1 MKSKHFAVL
10 LFFLAMPMVAM
21 ASDSPNTITF
31 ENQSGEFALVK
42 LVGPTI
48 MAVEV
53 PDNGSRTVHVPAGE
67 YYILVQYGSVSQGY
81 HYTKGTAF
89 SVVETTMQY
98 SIITITLHT
107 VINGNYATQPATK
120 NEFDS
125 VIAHVQ

>member
-10 LFFLAMPMVAM
+10 LFFLTIPMVAI

-31 ENQSGEFALVK
+31 ENQSGELALVK
-42 LVGPTI
+42 LVGPTV

-67 YYILVQYGSVSQGY
+67 YYLLVRYGSISQGY
-81 HYTKGTAF
+81 HYTKGSAF
-89 SVVETTMQY
+89 SVVQTATQY

-107 VINGNYATQPATK
+107 VINGNYAAQPTTK